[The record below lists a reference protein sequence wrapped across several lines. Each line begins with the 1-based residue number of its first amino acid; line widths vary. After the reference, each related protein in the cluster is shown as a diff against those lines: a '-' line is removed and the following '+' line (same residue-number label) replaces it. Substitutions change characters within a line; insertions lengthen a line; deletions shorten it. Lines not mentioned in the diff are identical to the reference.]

1 MSIAT
6 RVENLCGDGSCADTS
21 PCSGPFLTENPQVT
35 LLSMLSVRSL
45 LQSCRALVH
54 VDVGFEFRIAGGTR
68 CCCSC

>member
-6 RVENLCGDGSCADTS
+6 RVENLCGDGSCADTRR
-21 PCSGPFLTENPQVT
+21 SGPFLTENPQVT

>member
-6 RVENLCGDGSCADTS
+6 RVENLGAGTEVVRTQAGA
-21 PCSGPFLTENPQVT
+21 GPFLTENPQVT